1 MKIIVIDSGLGGK
14 DFMKKLRGY
23 KCEFVKPHNSVVT
36 GNDKIYVRDNIMKQL
51 LSYSHTKI
59 HSVIIACHSISS
71 CILDIL
77 IENNFRIN
85 NIPIYEPIIPMCSYI
100 IQITQKT
107 YKNNN
112 ILVLSTPLT
121 RRIGWHYRL
130 LKSKRRE
137 IKYLTF
143 PELAT
148 ELELGMSYNKSLDR
162 LQKQKEFIEK
172 CDCVVL
178 GCTHYNTIKDVI
190 SQELRIKYNFK
201 GIVLDSN
208 EILANFFVLK
218 QEQIV

>member
-23 KCEFVKPHNSVVT
+23 KCEFVKPHDTIVT
-36 GNDKIYVRDNIMKQL
+36 GDDKIYVRDKIMKLL

-77 IENNFRIN
+77 IENNFTIN
-85 NIPIYEPIIPMCSYI
+85 NIPIYEPIVPICSYI
-100 IQITQKT
+100 IQKT
-107 YKNNN
+107 YKN

-121 RRIGWHYRL
+121 QRIRWHYRL
-130 LKSKRRE
+130 LKSKCHT
-137 IKYLTF
+137 IKYLSF

-148 ELELGMSYNKSLDR
+148 ELELGRSYNKSLDR
-162 LQKQKEFIEK
+162 LQKQKEFIK
-172 CDCVVL
+172 YCDYVVL
-178 GCTHYNTIKDVI
+178 GCTHYNTIKDAI
-190 SQELRIKYNFK
+190 SRELRIKYNFK

-218 QEQIV
+218 QY

>member
-14 DFMKKLRGY
+14 DFMKNLRGY
-23 KCEFVKPHNSVVT
+23 KCEFVKPHDTIVT
-36 GNDKIYVRDNIMKQL
+36 GDDKIFVRDKIMKLL

-77 IENNFRIN
+77 IENNFTIN
-85 NIPIYEPIIPMCSYI
+85 NIPIYEPIVPICSYI
-100 IQITQKT
+100 IQKL
-107 YKNNN
+107 YKNKN

-121 RRIGWHYRL
+121 QRIRWHYRIV
-130 LKSKRRE
+130 KSKRRT
-137 IKYLTF
+137 IKYLSF

-148 ELELGMSYNKSLDR
+148 ELELGRSYNKSLDR
-162 LQKQKEFIEK
+162 LQKQKEFIK
-172 CDCVVL
+172 YCDYVVL
-178 GCTHYNTIKDVI
+178 GCTHYNTIKDAI
-190 SQELRIKYNFK
+190 SRELRIKYNFK

-218 QEQIV
+218 QYR

>member
-1 MKIIVIDSGLGGK
+1 MKIIVIDTGLGGK

-23 KCEFVKPHNSVVT
+23 KCEFVKPLDT
-36 GNDKIYVRDNIMKQL
+36 GNDDKIYVRDKIMKLL

-77 IENNFRIN
+77 IENNFTIN
-85 NIPIYEPIIPMCSYI
+85 KIPIYEPIVPMCSYI
-100 IQITQKT
+100 INETHNK
-107 YKNNN
+107 YKN

-121 RRIGWHYRL
+121 MRTRWHYRL
-130 LKSKRRE
+130 LKSNRRV

-148 ELELGMSYNKSLDR
+148 KLELGRNYNKSLDR
-162 LQKQKEFIEK
+162 LQKQKEFMKK

-190 SQELRIKYNFK
+190 SQELTSKYNFK
-201 GIVLDSN
+201 GVVLDSN

-218 QEQIV
+218 KH

>member
-14 DFMKKLRGY
+14 DFMKKIQGY
-23 KCEFVKPHNSVVT
+23 KCEFVKPHETIVT
-36 GNDKIYVRDNIMKQL
+36 GDDKKYVRDNIMKL
-51 LSYSHTKI
+51 LRSYSHTKI

-77 IENNFRIN
+77 IKNNFRIN

-100 IQITQKT
+100 TQKT
-107 YKNNN
+107 YKNKN

-148 ELELGMSYNKSLDR
+148 ELELGRSYNKSLDR
-162 LQKQKEFIEK
+162 LQRQKEFIEK

-190 SQELRIKYNFK
+190 STELKSKYNFK
-201 GIVLDSN
+201 GVVLDSN

>member
-23 KCEFVKPHNSVVT
+23 KCEFVKPHDTIVT
-36 GNDKIYVRDNIMKQL
+36 GDDKIFVRDKIMKLL

-59 HSVIIACHSISS
+59 HSVIIACNSISS

-77 IENNFRIN
+77 IENNFTIN
-85 NIPIYEPIIPMCSYI
+85 NIPIYEPIVPMCSYI
-100 IQITQKT
+100 IQKL
-107 YKNNN
+107 YKN
-112 ILVLSTPLT
+112 IMVLSTPLT
-121 RRIGWHYRL
+121 ERIRWHYRIV
-130 LKSKRRE
+130 KSKRRT
-137 IKYLTF
+137 IKYLSF

-148 ELELGMSYNKSLDR
+148 ELELGRSYNKSLDR
-162 LQKQKEFIEK
+162 LQKQKEFIK
-172 CDCVVL
+172 YCDCVVL
-178 GCTHYNTIKDVI
+178 GCTHYNTIKDAI

-218 QEQIV
+218 QYR

>member
-23 KCEFVKPHNSVVT
+23 KCEFVKPHDTIVT
-36 GNDKIYVRDNIMKQL
+36 GDNKIYVRDKIMKLL

-77 IENNFRIN
+77 IENKFTIN
-85 NIPIYEPIIPMCSYI
+85 NIPIYEPIVPMCSYI
-100 IQITQKT
+100 IQKT
-107 YKNNN
+107 YKNKN

-121 RRIGWHYRL
+121 QRIRWHYRL
-130 LKSKRRE
+130 LKSKCHT
-137 IKYLTF
+137 IKYLSF

-148 ELELGMSYNKSLDR
+148 ELELGRSYNKSLDR
-162 LQKQKEFIEK
+162 LQKQKEFIK
-172 CDCVVL
+172 YCDYVVL
-178 GCTHYNTIKDVI
+178 GCTHYNTIKDAI
-190 SQELRIKYNFK
+190 SRELRIKYNFK
-201 GIVLDSN
+201 GVVLDSN

-218 QEQIV
+218 QY

>member
-23 KCEFVKPHNSVVT
+23 KCEFVKPLDT
-36 GNDKIYVRDNIMKQL
+36 GNDDKIYVRDKIMKLL

-77 IENNFRIN
+77 IENNFTIN
-85 NIPIYEPIIPMCSYI
+85 KITIYEPIVPMCSYI
-100 IQITQKT
+100 IKETHNK
-107 YKNNN
+107 YKK

-121 RRIGWHYRL
+121 MRTRWHYRL
-130 LKSKRRE
+130 LKSNRRV

-148 ELELGMSYNKSLDR
+148 ELELGRSYNKSLDR
-162 LQKQKEFIEK
+162 LQKQKEFIK
-172 CDCVVL
+172 RCDCVVL

-190 SQELRIKYNFK
+190 SQELTSKYNFN
-201 GIVLDSN
+201 GVVLDSN
-208 EILANFFVLK
+208 EILANFFVN
-218 QEQIV
+218 IANR

>member
-14 DFMKKLRGY
+14 DFMKKTQGY
-23 KCEFVKPHNSVVT
+23 KCEFVKPHETIVT
-36 GNDKIYVRDNIMKQL
+36 GDDKKYVRDNIMKLL

-85 NIPIYEPIIPMCSYI
+85 NIPIYEPIVPMCSYI
-100 IQITQKT
+100 IQKT
-107 YKNNN
+107 YKNKN

-148 ELELGMSYNKSLDR
+148 ELELGRSYNKSLDR
-162 LQKQKEFIEK
+162 LQRQKEFIEK

-190 SQELRIKYNFK
+190 STELKSKYNFK
-201 GIVLDSN
+201 GVVLDSN